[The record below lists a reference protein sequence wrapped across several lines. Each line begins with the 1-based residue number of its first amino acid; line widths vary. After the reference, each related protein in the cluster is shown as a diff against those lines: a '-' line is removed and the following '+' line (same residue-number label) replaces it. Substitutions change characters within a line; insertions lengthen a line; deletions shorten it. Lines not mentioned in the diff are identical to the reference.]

1 MCFFRFFFSL
11 KLWYNR
17 VMLRFVIEKFNNV
30 IQWSKKYHFFH
41 ILAIPSFFYIVNW
54 FWLAYIFNILFNNTS
69 NLQKAIE
76 DPSFLIFF
84 LTFLF
89 AVAFIIQV
97 IIYVKNKKKGIIQ
110 VSYPFF
116 LNNKIYNF
124 FYIHT
129 YISLFIIIL
138 TIISLYL

>member
-1 MCFFRFFFSL
+1 ML
-11 KLWYNR
+11 K
-17 VMLRFVIEKFNNV
+17 FGIEKFNNI

-41 ILAIPSFFYIVNW
+41 IFAILSFFYVVNF
-54 FWLAYIFNILFNNTS
+54 FWLAYLSYILFDRNF
-69 NLQKAIE
+69 NLQRVVD
-76 DPSFLIFF
+76 DPDFLIFF

>member
-1 MCFFRFFFSL
+1 
-11 KLWYNR
+11 
-17 VMLRFVIEKFNNV
+17 MLRFAIEKFNNV

-41 ILAIPSFFYIVNW
+41 IFAIPSFFYVVNF
-54 FWLAYIFNILFNNTS
+54 FWLAYLSYILFDRNF
-69 NLQKAIE
+69 NLQRVVD
-76 DPSFLIFF
+76 DPYFLIFF

>member
-1 MCFFRFFFSL
+1 ML
-11 KLWYNR
+11 K
-17 VMLRFVIEKFNNV
+17 FGIEKFNNI

-41 ILAIPSFFYIVNW
+41 IFAILSFFYIVNF
-54 FWLAYIFNILFNNTS
+54 FWLAYVLNILFNRTLNP
-69 NLQKAIE
+69 QRAIE
-76 DPSFLIFF
+76 LPDITLFF
-84 LTFLF
+84 QFLF
-89 AVAFIIQV
+89 ILIALITQV
-97 IIYVKNKKKGIIQ
+97 VIYVKNKKKGIIQ

>member
-1 MCFFRFFFSL
+1 
-11 KLWYNR
+11 
-17 VMLRFVIEKFNNV
+17 MLRFAIEKFNNF

-41 ILAIPSFFYIVNW
+41 IFAILSFFYVVNF
-54 FWLAYIFNILFNNTS
+54 FWLAYVLNILFDRTLNP
-69 NLQKAIE
+69 QRAIE
-76 DPSFLIFF
+76 LPDITLFF
-84 LTFLF
+84 QFLF
-89 AVAFIIQV
+89 ILIALITQV

-138 TIISLYL
+138 TIISLHL